1 MLWTLLLLVFLLWL
15 LGIIAHVGGTLVHLL
30 LVFAVVLFL
39 IELLSRRR
47 VVQ

>member
-15 LGIIAHVGGTLVHLL
+15 LGIITHVGGTLVHLL
-30 LVFAVVLFL
+30 LVFAVFLFL